1 MSGYTLNGIVGRMV
15 DLETKTHGGY
25 YVSCCWLAMGR
36 SSGATARKA
45 LEAKVFGQAAPTSTF
60 RNAWR
65 IATKS
70 YAEGFPLEK
79 REHAKT
85 LELDE
90 AIKWASE
97 CLEAHKLALEV
108 SNMKDYEEL
117 CHLPVKPVVDEAE
130 AKAEAETKA
139 EAEAK
144 AKEEA
149 EAKAK
154 EEAEAEEKARREAEL
169 NPVDPLVGL
178 KHAASVLTLE

>member
-1 MSGYTLNGIVGRMV
+1 MATGYTLNGIVGRMV

-85 LELDE
+85 LDLDE
-90 AIKWASE
+90 AIKFASE
-97 CLEAHKLALEV
+97 CLEAQKLALEV
-108 SNMKDYEEL
+108 SNMKD
-117 CHLPVKPVVDEAE
+117 
-130 AKAEAETKA
+130 
-139 EAEAK
+139 
-144 AKEEA
+144 
-149 EAKAK
+149 
-154 EEAEAEEKARREAEL
+154 
-169 NPVDPLVGL
+169 
-178 KHAASVLTLE
+178 